1 MKKLITLLVSLAM
14 ISCASA
20 FSAYA
25 GEIEVPDLPKAER
38 DALKVSAKQFGSETE
53 YLTYVNYSTLPIADM
68 KANKSYAEF
77 LKRCNNAQTAL
88 DPSASY
94 NATLQ
99 GGRCMGISLI
109 EILSHNG
116 YFTPSDIHEGAT
128 YLTDIELDDEAK
140 YFTDFYSS
148 VQLYTEFDLYVRWY
162 LSHYS
167 NEDRVKMLLDTA
179 ENATKEGKYF
189 LIVLDASN
197 FSHAVTGI
205 GTVDGDWTIDDKH
218 YDKCVL
224 TYDSNTVNANYLP
237 QKMVCWGFTP
247 ETSLFINT
255 ETNEICIPAYCNYV
269 KSPLNVFSTDDD
281 SLMRYKGL
289 LNPTDSIDTDVS
301 EITGIDVS
309 GGSTYSITGTRA
321 DGSSYNCTADSYKNY
336 PTKKGKAYYLDG
348 KNFTVENTSG
358 TDLDVTF
365 TDTAHTIICDT
376 NGSVNSIYKDD
387 SEVRVLSNGDDI
399 DYNVSV
405 IFNEGSYDFTPHY
418 RWNFEGSTDSQINI
432 KQTDKGLLV
441 SGENGVNCKL
451 TTYDITFDE
460 ENYID
465 DTENNC
471 NTAELSSTETLMVYF
486 DENDELKYYEIGKG
500 DINADGSVNIA
511 DAVMLQKFLL
521 GSGTLTAWKSAD
533 LCKDERVDVFDMI
546 LMRQMLTS

>member
-1 MKKLITLLVSLAM
+1 M
-14 ISCASA
+14 
-20 FSAYA
+20 
-25 GEIEVPDLPKAER
+25 
-38 DALKVSAKQFGSETE
+38 
-53 YLTYVNYSTLPIADM
+53 
-68 KANKSYAEF
+68 
-77 LKRCNNAQTAL
+77 
-88 DPSASY
+88 
-94 NATLQ
+94 
-99 GGRCMGISLI
+99 
-109 EILSHNG
+109 
-116 YFTPSDIHEGAT
+116 
-128 YLTDIELDDEAK
+128 
-140 YFTDFYSS
+140 
-148 VQLYTEFDLYVRWY
+148 
-162 LSHYS
+162 
-167 NEDRVKMLLDTA
+167 
-179 ENATKEGKYF
+179 
-189 LIVLDASN
+189 
-197 FSHAVTGI
+197 
-205 GTVDGDWTIDDKH
+205 
-218 YDKCVL
+218 
-224 TYDSNTVNANYLP
+224 
-237 QKMVCWGFTP
+237 
-247 ETSLFINT
+247 
-255 ETNEICIPAYCNYV
+255 
-269 KSPLNVFSTDDD
+269 FSTNDD

-289 LNPTDSIDTDVS
+289 LNPTNSVDTDVS
-301 EITGIDVS
+301 EITGVDVS
-309 GGSTYSITGTRA
+309 GSSTYSITATRNDGT
-321 DGSSYNCTADSYKNY
+321 SYNCVADSYKNY
-336 PTKKGKAYYLDG
+336 PTKNGKAYYLDG
-348 KNFTVENTSG
+348 KNFSVENTSG

-432 KQTDKGLLV
+432 RQTDRGLLV

-451 TTYDITFDE
+451 TTYDVTFDE
-460 ENYID
+460 EHYVD